1 MHATNIP
8 AKTEHCGGF
17 ISKVYKSK
25 ESSRL
30 VVYIPSEVISALD
43 IKDGDDVDFLK
54 FSGKSFLF
62 AKKNDIVDLL
72 TKLQSQGPAAQVQPQ
87 PAGSVSVEPKE
98 LAILQKL
105 DTLRYNDRTKDKVN
119 AMLSPDE
126 RQTLQNLLKKKFV
139 SLFKK
144 PSEQEFKYGIAKNIY
159 DIFLYGKRPRAAGA
173 PPAAVAPATSS
184 RPVEQP
190 TVRPKQWEQK
200 LGGGSTYTTI
210 LETKGFVVLQNE
222 ADASSLSAAIEDS
235 IRRGLVLGTRAF
247 NKKFYVATRN
257 FINQNAPAIMKSLG
271 EKSRT
276 IEELAKETGIEE
288 DGIRA
293 ILYIMSESGDVTELR
308 RDIFRL
314 A

>member
-1 MHATNIP
+1 MIA
-8 AKTEHCGGF
+8 ELG
-17 ISKVYKSK
+17 
-25 ESSRL
+25 
-30 VVYIPSEVISALD
+30 
-43 IKDGDDVDFLK
+43 IKDGDDVDFFK

-72 TKLQSQGPAAQVQPQ
+72 TKLQTKVPQVPVQQ
-87 PAGSVSVEPKE
+87 SGGLAVDAKE

-126 RQTLQNLLKKKFV
+126 RQTLQSLLKKKFV

-144 PSEQEFKYGIAKNIY
+144 SSEQEFKYGIAKNIY
-159 DIFLYGKRPRAAGA
+159 DMFLYGKRQKAGA
-173 PPAAVAPATSS
+173 IPQPVMPASS
-184 RPVEQP
+184 SKPVEP
-190 TVRPKQWEQK
+190 PVRQKQWEQK
-200 LGGGSTYTTI
+200 LGGSSANTTL

-222 ADASSLSAAIEDS
+222 VDASSLSAAIEDS
-235 IRRGLVLGTRAF
+235 IRHGMVLGTRAF
-247 NKKFYVATRN
+247 NKKFYVATRI
-257 FINQNAPAIMKSLG
+257 FINQNAPKIMGALG
-271 EKSRT
+271 DKSRT
-276 IEELAKETGIEE
+276 VEELAKDTGIEE

-308 RDIFRL
+308 KDIFRV

>member
-1 MHATNIP
+1 MHTTIISVKP
-8 AKTEHCGGF
+8 EHCGGY

-25 ESSRL
+25 DSSRL
-30 VVYIPSEVISALD
+30 VVFIPSDVVGELG
-43 IKDGDDVDFLK
+43 IKDGDDVDFFK

-72 TKLQSQGPAAQVQPQ
+72 TKLQTTGPSVPAQQQ
-87 PAGSVSVEPKE
+87 SAGITVDSKE

-126 RQTLQNLLKKKFV
+126 RQTLQLLLKKKFV

-144 PSEQEFKYGIAKNIY
+144 ASEQEFKYGIAKNIY
-159 DIFLYGKRPRAAGA
+159 DMFLYGKRQKTGGVQPSAVMPASSSKPIE
-173 PPAAVAPATSS
+173 PP
-184 RPVEQP
+184 
-190 TVRPKQWEQK
+190 VRQKQWEQK
-200 LGGGSTYTTI
+200 LGGSSAYTSL

-222 ADASSLSAAIEDS
+222 ADASSLSAALEDS

-247 NKKFYVATRN
+247 NKKFYIATRN
-257 FINQNAPAIMKSLG
+257 FINQNAPKIMGALG
-271 EKSRT
+271 DKGRDVEGLSKD
-276 IEELAKETGIEE
+276 TGVEE

-293 ILYIMSESGDVTELR
+293 ILYIMSESGDVTEVR
-308 RDIFRL
+308 RDIFKL

>member
-1 MHATNIP
+1 MI
-8 AKTEHCGGF
+8 TELG
-17 ISKVYKSK
+17 
-25 ESSRL
+25 
-30 VVYIPSEVISALD
+30 
-43 IKDGDDVDFLK
+43 IKDGDDVDFFK

-72 TKLQSQGPAAQVQPQ
+72 TKLQTTGPSVPVQQ
-87 PAGSVSVEPKE
+87 PSASVAVDAKE

-126 RQTLQNLLKKKFV
+126 RQTLQLLIKKKFV

-144 PSEQEFKYGIAKNIY
+144 ANEQEFKYGIAKNIY
-159 DIFLYGKRPRAAGA
+159 DMFLYGKRQKAGGAAPSIVIPASSTKPAEPSPR
-173 PPAAVAPATSS
+173 
-184 RPVEQP
+184 Q
-190 TVRPKQWEQK
+190 KQWEQK
-200 LGGGSTYTTI
+200 LGGSSANTTL

-235 IRRGLVLGTRAF
+235 IRHGLVLGTRAF
-247 NKKFYVATRN
+247 NKKFYVATRM
-257 FINQNAPAIMKSLG
+257 FINQNAPKIMGSLG
-271 EKSRT
+271 DKSKNVED
-276 IEELAKETGIEE
+276 ISKDTGIEE

-308 RDIFRL
+308 KDIFKI